1 MAEFKNVHR
10 NMVRM
15 CDAMRAEDNGC
26 APCPLDGICAKF
38 ITLSED
44 AIATIERVVTE
55 WATKHPEPV
64 YPSWEEGWKQLFPEA
79 DIRHIL
85 CPEVFGD
92 KYRCDWCY
100 DDNDNCDECLNYDE
114 CLNCDECLKRPMPA
128 EVAEKLG
135 IKPIA
140 PEKPV
145 PEHDGCEGCKW
156 CSKTVND
163 EPCVN
168 CRGTLYGGV
177 DEKPD
182 LWEAAENG
190 Q

>member
-1 MAEFKNVHR
+1 MAEFKDVHR

-44 AIATIERVVTE
+44 AIATIERVVTQ
-55 WATKHPEPV
+55 WAAEHPDPV
-64 YPSWEEGWKQLFPEA
+64 YPSWEEGWKQLFPETKSIPCLSA
-79 DIRHIL
+79 
-85 CPEVFGD
+85 FGI
-92 KYRCDWCY
+92 
-100 DDNDNCDECLNYDE
+100 NECSGFNS
-114 CLNCDECLKRPMPA
+114 CIKCKKQPMPA
-128 EVAEKLG
+128 EVAKKLG

-140 PEKPV
+140 PEKPA

-156 CSKTVND
+156 CSKTEKE

-168 CRGTLYGGV
+168 CRGTLYGGG

-182 LWEAAENG
+182 LWERK
-190 Q
+190 

>member
-64 YPSWEEGWKQLFPEA
+64 YPSWDEGWKQLFPNGI
-79 DIRHIL
+79 DTP
-85 CPEVFGD
+85 CPSVYD
-92 KYRCDWCY
+92 AKYGHD
-100 DDNDNCDECLNYDE
+100 CLKLS
-114 CLNCDECLKRPMPA
+114 CLNCKRRSIPA

-140 PEKPV
+140 PEKP
-145 PEHDGCEGCKW
+145 PKHECDTCKFERR
-156 CSKTVND
+156 KGTD
-163 EPCVN
+163 EPCVK
-168 CRGTLYGGV
+168 CKHCIYCEESVLTA
-177 DEKPD
+177 PD
-182 LWEAAENG
+182 LWEE

>member
-64 YPSWEEGWKQLFPEA
+64 YPSWDEGWKQLFPNGI
-79 DIRHIL
+79 DTP
-85 CPEVFGD
+85 CPSEYD
-92 KYRCDWCY
+92 AKYGHD
-100 DDNDNCDECLNYDE
+100 CLKLS
-114 CLNCDECLKRPMPA
+114 CLNCKRRPMPA

-135 IKPIA
+135 IKPVA

-145 PEHDGCEGCKW
+145 PEHDGCRGCKW
-156 CSKTVND
+156 YDKKEWD
-163 EPCVN
+163 EPCAS
-168 CRGTLYGGV
+168 CRGTLIGSG
-177 DEKPD
+177 EKPD
-182 LWEAAENG
+182 LWEVAENG

>member
-15 CDAMRAEDNGC
+15 CDAMRTEDNGC

-64 YPSWEEGWKQLFPEA
+64 YPSWDEGWKQLFPNGI
-79 DIRHIL
+79 DTP
-85 CPEVFGD
+85 CPSVYD
-92 KYRCDWCY
+92 AKYGHD
-100 DDNDNCDECLNYDE
+100 CLKLS
-114 CLNCDECLKRPMPA
+114 CLNCKRRSIPA

-140 PEKPV
+140 PEKP
-145 PEHDGCEGCKW
+145 PKHECDTCKFERR
-156 CSKTVND
+156 KGTD
-163 EPCVN
+163 EPCVK
-168 CRGTLYGGV
+168 CKHCIYCEESVLTA
-177 DEKPD
+177 PD
-182 LWEAAENG
+182 LWEE

>member
-55 WATKHPEPV
+55 WAAEHPEPV
-64 YPSWEEGWKQLFPEA
+64 YPSWEEGWRQLFPEA
-79 DIRHIL
+79 KRTP
-85 CPEVFGD
+85 CP
-92 KYRCDWCY
+92 
-100 DDNDNCDECLNYDE
+100 DNLGLKNCTHVVCTV
-114 CLNCDECLKRPMPA
+114 CKSRPMPA

-140 PEKPV
+140 PEKPA

-156 CSKTVND
+156 CSKTEKD

-168 CRGTLYGGV
+168 CIGTLYRGV

-182 LWEAAENG
+182 LWEAAE
-190 Q
+190 

>member
-64 YPSWEEGWKQLFPEA
+64 YPSWEEGWKQLFPNGI
-79 DIRHIL
+79 DTP
-85 CPEVFGD
+85 CPSEYD
-92 KYRCDWCY
+92 AKYGHD
-100 DDNDNCDECLNYDE
+100 CLKLS
-114 CLNCDECLKRPMPA
+114 CLNCKRRPMPA

-135 IKPIA
+135 IKPVA

-156 CSKTVND
+156 CSKTEKE

-168 CRGTLYGGV
+168 CIGTLYGGV

>member
-55 WATKHPEPV
+55 WAAEHPEPV

-79 DIRHIL
+79 DIRHTL

-92 KYRCDWCY
+92 KYKCDWCQGSSY
-100 DDNDNCDECLNYDE
+100 DDNYSCDMCLE
-114 CLNCDECLKRPMPA
+114 RPMPA

-145 PEHDGCEGCKW
+145 PEHDGCGGCKW
-156 CSKTVND
+156 YDKKERD
-163 EPCVN
+163 EPCAS
-168 CRGTLYGGV
+168 CRGTLIGSG
-177 DEKPD
+177 EKPD
-182 LWEAAENG
+182 LWEAAE
-190 Q
+190 

>member
-1 MAEFKNVHR
+1 MAEFKDVHR

-44 AIATIERVVTE
+44 AIATIERVVTQ
-55 WATKHPEPV
+55 WAAEHPEPV
-64 YPSWEEGWKQLFPEA
+64 YPSWEEGWRQLFPNGI
-79 DIRHIL
+79 DTP
-85 CPEVFGD
+85 CPSEYD
-92 KYRCDWCY
+92 AKYGHD
-100 DDNDNCDECLNYDE
+100 CLKLS
-114 CLNCDECLKRPMPA
+114 CLNCKRRSMPA

-135 IKPIA
+135 IKPIT
-140 PEKPV
+140 PNKPV
-145 PEHDGCEGCKW
+145 PEHDGCDGCKW
-156 CSKTVND
+156 YDKKEND

-168 CRGTLYGGV
+168 CRGTLIGG

-182 LWEAAENG
+182 LWEAAE
-190 Q
+190 

>member
-64 YPSWEEGWKQLFPEA
+64 YPSWDEGWKQLFPNGI
-79 DIRHIL
+79 DTP
-85 CPEVFGD
+85 CPSEYD
-92 KYRCDWCY
+92 AKYGHD
-100 DDNDNCDECLNYDE
+100 CLKLS
-114 CLNCDECLKRPMPA
+114 CLNCKRRSIPA

-140 PEKPV
+140 PEKP
-145 PEHDGCEGCKW
+145 PKHECDTCKFERR
-156 CSKTVND
+156 KGTD
-163 EPCVN
+163 EPCVK
-168 CRGTLYGGV
+168 CKHCIYCEESVLTA
-177 DEKPD
+177 PD
-182 LWEAAENG
+182 LWEE